1 MVFFAA
7 LSQPNIEQ
15 HDSGTDMLTV
25 QQFDLG
31 YAQRK

>member
-1 MVFFAA
+1 MVFFSA

-15 HDSGTDMLTV
+15 KDSGTDMLTV